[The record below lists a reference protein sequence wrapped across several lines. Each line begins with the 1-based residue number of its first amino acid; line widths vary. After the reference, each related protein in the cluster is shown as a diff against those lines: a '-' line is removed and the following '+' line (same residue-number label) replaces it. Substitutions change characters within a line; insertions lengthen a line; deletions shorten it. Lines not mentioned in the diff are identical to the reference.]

1 MTSESSNE
9 AAPRRRI
16 FLSYRRDDCAV
27 HAGRLAD
34 NLTDRASADVF
45 FDVDTVKLG
54 EDFVKAIEREVTRC
68 DMVIVMIG
76 DDWLVIT
83 GRDGRPRIQ
92 DPRDF
97 VHVEVRMA
105 LERDIPVIP
114 VLVEGAKMPHPDQ
127 LPWELRDLAFRH
139 AAELREG
146 SWTQDFERLAGALPG
161 PAATSAAHPEQAR
174 TAVSVRQPERAS
186 IDFVAARAFIES
198 IPAGRWSTY
207 QEVARAG
214 GSPAGVMAIGNWLR
228 AQGDALPH
236 VWRVLTH
243 RGEVSEGWAPQ
254 SPQLPSGHEAVREL
268 LVEEGVLFDAHLRAA
283 KHQLWRAEESA
294 ESGAPSAL
302 DDGSM
307 RITDPRTADTVIV
320 AGRLA
325 YPDYLFSGAYICQAG
340 RSFQPAVEHL
350 GFYAARE
357 IKREIPRILHRRDD
371 VMVTPEHA
379 AELRGRSG
387 PFDVE
392 VAQLIEKALDPSQ
405 WRIRRELGRF
415 YQFFLLSHPDG
426 EETVVLPYVVW
437 HGGRSAWTQGQR
449 YASLEA
455 LRAAP
460 STTDEL

>member
-1 MTSESSNE
+1 MKLGSDTE
-9 AAPRRRI
+9 APPRRRI

-34 NLTDRASADVF
+34 NLTDRAGADVF

-68 DMVIVMIG
+68 DVVIVMIG
-76 DDWLVIT
+76 DDWLVIS

-114 VLVEGAKMPHPDQ
+114 VLVEGAEMPRPEE
-127 LPWELRDLAFRH
+127 LPRELRNLAFRH

-146 SWTQDFERLAGALPG
+146 SWTQDFERLSGALPG
-161 PAATSAAHPEQAR
+161 PAKTSAALREPTR
-174 TAVSVRQPERAS
+174 TALGARQQERAR

-198 IPAGRWSTY
+198 IPPGRWSTY

-214 GSPAGVMAIGNWLR
+214 GSPAGAMAIGNWLR
-228 AQGDALPH
+228 TQGEALPH
-236 VWRVLTH
+236 VWRVLTR
-243 RGEVSEGWAPQ
+243 RGEVSEGWAPD
-254 SPQLPSGHEAVREL
+254 SSQLPSSPEAVREL
-268 LVEEGVLFDAHLRAA
+268 LMEEGVRFDAHLRAA
-283 KHQLWRAEESA
+283 KYQLWKAEESA
-294 ESGAPSAL
+294 DSGASSAL
-302 DDGSM
+302 DDGSV
-307 RITDPRTADTVIV
+307 RIDPRTADTVIV

-340 RSFQPAVEHL
+340 RSFQPAVEHI
-350 GFYAARE
+350 GFYAERE

-371 VMVTPEHA
+371 VMVRPEHV
-379 AELRGRSG
+379 AELRGRGG

-392 VAQLIEKALDPSQ
+392 VAQLIERALDPSQ
-405 WRIRRELGRF
+405 WRIRRELGRS

-426 EETVVLPYVVW
+426 EETVVLPNVVW

-449 YASLEA
+449 YASLDA